1 MFSEEDVKEMRENRM
16 GFQPSRATLSKEDIL
31 AGFIAYVEDDL
42 AVAETDYVL
51 DKLYQ
56 SFSEEEI
63 KELGFGYLIK
73 EDYYD

>member
-1 MFSEEDVKEMRENRM
+1 MFSEEDVKEMRESRM
-16 GFQPSRATLSKEDIL
+16 GFQPSHSTLSKEDIL

-63 KELGFGYLIK
+63 KELGFGYLFK
-73 EDYYD
+73 EDHCD